1 MEGSCPFWSL
11 SLIQQASQGTN
22 VLLTSRPLISNL
34 TTGIMFYL
42 FGLRQ
47 EPFKPQG
54 KNPREFLKIL
64 PADNHL
70 HTKNI
75 LLIHPTSLN
84 NESKTHRMGKFYI
97 QREISIL
104 DFLFIVPE
112 DPFSLRIRLYC
123 Q

>member
-54 KNPREFLKIL
+54 KNPREFLKSC
-64 PADNHL
+64 
-70 HTKNI
+70 
-75 LLIHPTSLN
+75 LLITI
-84 NESKTHRMGKFYI
+84 YI
-97 QREISIL
+97 
-104 DFLFIVPE
+104 
-112 DPFSLRIRLYC
+112 LRIYC
-123 Q
+123 LFTQLP